1 VNEKYLCGLLLLT
14 KREGIRM
21 TSGSGT
27 PRYSRNVGDVAIC
40 PMSPIGPGV
49 CTPGISVASQEW
61 MADMISHADR
71 ISLSESVKEVVIMAV
86 PNMLAFVASF
96 AVNMI
101 TFACLSAQ
109 DDPKL
114 LGAVGLGSLIGNIFG
129 FSIGIGLTSVLDTLV
144 SQSVGAGNHKL
155 SVIHLNRAR
164 FISAIVTIPCFYL
177 MWVTE
182 PLLIILKQDPETSA
196 LAAKFVQGTCW
207 GLLPYFFCNALNSY
221 MRCYGK
227 TLPPVIINIVS
238 SIFHLGIT
246 LLAVNRWSM
255 GAYGAGLCIS
265 ITYYFRWMLTEGAM
279 WFYKETRAAL
289 KWTSA
294 SIQSSGVKRYI
305 VLAVNN
311 SALLIFEWAAY
322 ELQAL
327 IAGWVGTEGLAAHVA
342 GANVVTAVF
351 MGAIGISQ
359 SAATLV
365 GISLGNEKPKTAKS
379 FAIISL
385 SFTACL
391 YTIVGMC
398 IIAFRER
405 IALVISSDAHVV
417 ETLNVLLIAVGVF
430 AIFDAINGVGEG
442 VLRGMGLQQKAV
454 VFKLTSMFGVR
465 LPVGFILSLYIG
477 VTGIWIGAIAGMLCS
492 CSGFAWVVSRANFRE
507 CSKLAIQRQE
517 EEKLTNERG
526 LLEPLNPPDS
536 PFIVSS

>member
-1 VNEKYLCGLLLLT
+1 MNQTQASSPIKINRSVSKAE
-14 KREGIRM
+14 IA
-21 TSGSGT
+21 
-27 PRYSRNVGDVAIC
+27 VC

-49 CTPGISVASQEW
+49 CAPGIAEATEEW
-61 MADMISHADR
+61 VTDMVLHADKV
-71 ISLSESVKEVVIMAV
+71 SVSESIKEVIVMSV

-101 TFACLSAQ
+101 TFACLSAK

-144 SQSVGAGNHKL
+144 SQAVGSRNHTL
-155 SVIHLNRAR
+155 SVVHLNRAR
-164 FISAIVTIPCFYL
+164 FISAIVTVPCFYL

-182 PLLIILKQDPETSA
+182 PLLVWLKQDPVTSA
-196 LAAKFVQGTCW
+196 LAAEFVQGTCW

-227 TLPPVIINIVS
+227 TMPAVIINVIS

-246 LLAVNRWSM
+246 IVAVNQM
-255 GAYGAGLCIS
+255 NLGAYGAGLCIS
-265 ITYYFRWMLTEGAM
+265 ITYYFRWILTEAAM
-279 WFYKETRAAL
+279 WMYSETRNAL
-289 KWTSA
+289 KWTSQ
-294 SIQSSGVKRYI
+294 SININGIKRYI
-305 VLAVNN
+305 NLAVNN

-327 IAGWVGTEGLAAHVA
+327 IAGWVGTEGLASHVA

-365 GISLGNEKPKTAKS
+365 GIALGNEKPNTAKS

-391 YTIVGMC
+391 YTIVGL
-398 IIAFRER
+398 IIVAERER
-405 IALVISSDAHVV
+405 IATLISSDVV
-417 ETLNVLLIAVGVF
+417 VIDTLNTLLIAVGVF

-465 LPVGFILSLYIG
+465 LPLGYILSSHVG

-492 CSGFAWVVSRANFRE
+492 CTGFAWVISRADFKE
-507 CSKLAIQRQE
+507 CSKIAIERQE
-517 EEKLTNERG
+517 EEKKISTDG
-526 LLEPLNPPDS
+526 YSLLESQNSPDS
-536 PFIVSS
+536 PFIMSS